1 MHCAF
6 QDQEYLYL
14 VIDYL
19 SGGDLRYYQTY
30 HLKFQED
37 QLSIFFIL
45 LYRVPSRMYC
55 LGIRIPSFKRD
66 YPPRY

>member
-37 QLSIFFIL
+37 QLSIF
-45 LYRVPSRMYC
+45 
-55 LGIRIPSFKRD
+55 
-66 YPPRY
+66 

>member
-1 MHCAF
+1 MSMWFIISFSFLVNMHCAF

-37 QLSIFFIL
+37 QLSIF
-45 LYRVPSRMYC
+45 
-55 LGIRIPSFKRD
+55 
-66 YPPRY
+66 